1 MNHFIQKYEE
11 KTIGVLSGFDRL
23 VLRGTLRGLAFTAGM
38 MSFLS
43 RMGVLL
49 KDFGGYVQKT
59 SERLKAAS
67 CEAARRLERPIVYL
81 PSAQTR
87 KEDMARQIAQ
97 RDRIR
102 EGLICILT
110 CVEPCR
116 SYEVHRDRSQKKL
129 VLEPRLRKCL
139 YLYHYWIDPF
149 FGLMHGRIQS
159 WFPFGIQICLN
170 GREWLARQMDRQG
183 MAYRRRENCFPW
195 IEDLPR
201 AQQWM
206 DRLPRISWPSILRRI
221 ARQLNPA
228 QREILGGTGLEYYWS
243 VHQSEWATDVLFKSS
258 AALASIYPGLVR
270 GGIAVFSSRDVMRF
284 LGKKP
289 RGNFQGEVISD
300 YQQRPEG
307 IRVKHQLKQNSVK
320 IYDKQG
326 SVLRV
331 ETTINDPSDFRVF
344 RPKQDAPEGP
354 CQWQAMRKGIADL
367 RRRTEVSQACNER
380 YLDGLASLSTDQPLA
395 DLLTPVCRPTQWK
408 GRRVRALQPWSPEDR
423 SLLQAINRG
432 EFALNGIRNRDLVA
446 ILFPRSL
453 DSAEEKCRA
462 SGRVTRKLR
471 LLRAHGI
478 LRKVPRTHR
487 YVLTKRG
494 RQITVAALQYQDL
507 TLKQLQKTA
516 A

>member
-11 KTIGVLSGFDRL
+11 NTMGVLSGFDRL
-23 VLRGTLRGLAFTAGM
+23 VLRGTLRTLAFTAGM
-38 MSFLS
+38 MSFLGH
-43 RMGVLL
+43 MGVLL
-49 KDFGGYVQKT
+49 RDFGAYVQKT
-59 SERLKAAS
+59 SERLKEAS

-81 PSAQTR
+81 ASAETR
-87 KEDMARQIAQ
+87 KENEARQIAQ
-97 RDRIR
+97 RDGIR

-116 SYEVHRDRSQKKL
+116 SYEVHRDRSRKHL
-129 VLEPRLRKCL
+129 VLEARRRKCL
-139 YLYHYWIDPF
+139 HLYHYWIDPF
-149 FGLMHGRIQS
+149 FGFMHARIQS
-159 WFPFGIQICLN
+159 WFPFGIQVCLN
-170 GREWLARQMDRQG
+170 GREWLARQMDREG

-195 IEDLPR
+195 IENLSR
-201 AQQWM
+201 AQKLM
-206 DRLPRISWPSILRRI
+206 DRLPRISWQAILRRI

-228 QREILGGTGLEYYWS
+228 QREILGGPGMEYYWS
-243 VHQSEWATDVLFKSS
+243 VHQSEWATDILFKSP
-258 AALASIYPGLVR
+258 AALASIYPSLVR
-270 GGIAVFSSRDVMRF
+270 GGIAVFSSADVMRF

-289 RGNFQGEVISD
+289 RGNFEGEVISD

-380 YLDGLASLSTDQPLA
+380 YLEGLASLSTDQPLA
-395 DLLTPVCRPTQWK
+395 DLLTPVCRSTQWK

-432 EFALNGIRNRDLVA
+432 EFALNGIRNRDLVG
-446 ILFPRSL
+446 ILFPRAL
-453 DSAEEKCRA
+453 DSAEEKRRA

-471 LLRAHGI
+471 LLRAHRI

-487 YVLTKRG
+487 YVLTDRG
-494 RQITVAALQYQDL
+494 RQITAAVLQYQNL
-507 TLKQLQKTA
+507 TLEQLNKTA

>member
-11 KTIGVLSGFDRL
+11 NTIGVLSGFDRL

-59 SERLKAAS
+59 SERLKEAS
-67 CEAARRLERPIVYL
+67 CAAARRLERPIVYL
-81 PSAQTR
+81 ASAETR
-87 KEDMARQIAQ
+87 KENEARQIAQ
-97 RDRIR
+97 RDGID

-116 SYEVHRDRSQKKL
+116 SYEVHRDRSRKHL
-129 VLEPRLRKCL
+129 VLEARRRKCL
-139 YLYHYWIDPF
+139 HLYHYWIDPF
-149 FGLMHGRIQS
+149 FGFMHARIQS
-159 WFPFGIQICLN
+159 WFPFGIQVCLN
-170 GREWLARQMDRQG
+170 GREWLARQMDREG

-195 IEDLPR
+195 IENLPR
-201 AQQWM
+201 AQKLM
-206 DRLPRISWPSILRRI
+206 DRLPRISWQAILRRI

-228 QREILGGTGLEYYWS
+228 QREILGGPGMEYYWS
-243 VHQSEWATDVLFKSS
+243 VHQSEWATDILFKSP
-258 AALASIYPGLVR
+258 AALASIYPSLVR
-270 GGIAVFSSRDVMRF
+270 GGIAVFSSADVMRF

-289 RGNFQGEVISD
+289 RGNFEGEVISD

-380 YLDGLASLSTDQPLA
+380 YLEGLASLSTDQPLA
-395 DLLTPVCRPTQWK
+395 DLLTPVCRSTQWK

-432 EFALNGIRNRDLVA
+432 EFALNGIRNRDLVG
-446 ILFPRSL
+446 ILFARAL
-453 DSAEEKCRA
+453 NSAEEKRRA

-471 LLRAHGI
+471 LLRAHRI
-478 LRKVPRTHR
+478 VRKVPRTHR
-487 YVLTKRG
+487 YVLTDRG

-507 TLKQLQKTA
+507 TLEQLQKTA